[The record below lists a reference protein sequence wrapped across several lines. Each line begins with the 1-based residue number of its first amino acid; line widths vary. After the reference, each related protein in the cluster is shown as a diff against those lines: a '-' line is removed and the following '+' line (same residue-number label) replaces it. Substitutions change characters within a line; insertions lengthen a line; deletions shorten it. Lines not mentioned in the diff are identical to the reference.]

1 MGAAG
6 SHVIK
11 VSDYIAGFVAG
22 LGIEH
27 VFAIT
32 GGASIHMIH
41 SLAERPD
48 VDYVCPQHEQAGAM
62 AADAYARVTGSLGCA
77 IATSGPGATNLITGI
92 ACSWFDSVP
101 MLYLTGQVAR
111 FRFKGETGVRQMGF
125 QETDIVS
132 MVTSVTKYAALVT
145 DAAELRY
152 ELEKAAHIA
161 RSGRPGPV
169 LLDIPDDLQRE
180 VIDPSALRGFV
191 PDEDTL
197 RLGPSPAQIR
207 QVLALL
213 RSAKRPVLVI
223 GWGVRLA
230 GAVAEARELIDR
242 LRIPVCPSWAVAD
255 TLPADHPLLA
265 GTFGTHGTRAGNFT
279 VQNADVLLSIGAR
292 LSTRETGSPLSS
304 WARGAKT
311 AIVDIDGAELRKF
324 ASFEKPLDI
333 AVNADA
339 GEFIRALRGALE
351 TDDLPSCEPWRER
364 VQAWRARYPVCDP
377 SYRAQRTTNP
387 YVFVDRLS
395 EHLEPDDVI
404 VVDTGC
410 AIAWMMQGFRFKAGQ
425 RLFHAFNNTPMGYA
439 LPGAIG
445 AAFALGKG
453 RRVICVAGDGG
464 LMMNVQEMATVKHHR
479 LPVKLF
485 LINNAGYS
493 MIQQTQ
499 EQWLQSRYYA
509 ASAEGGLSFPDF
521 DLLARSCG
529 FGVTGISENAEIDRQ
544 IAATL
549 AMDGPVLCNV
559 RISPKHR
566 VLPQSRFGRPI
577 EDAEPLL
584 PREEFLEN
592 MIVDPMPVSLAD
604 AER

>member
-1 MGAAG
+1 MGG
-6 SHVIK
+6 GVIK
-11 VSDYIAGFVAG
+11 VSDYIAEFVAG
-22 LGIEH
+22 LGVEH
-27 VFAIT
+27 VFAVT

-41 SLAERPD
+41 SIAERPD
-48 VDYVCPQHEQAGAM
+48 VDYVCPHNEQAGAM
-62 AADAYARVTGSLGCA
+62 AADAYSRVTGNIGCA

-101 MLYLTGQVAR
+101 VLYLTGQVAR
-111 FRFKGETGVRQMGF
+111 FRFKGDTGVRQMGF

-132 MVTSVTKYAALVT
+132 MVKPITKYAALVT
-145 DAAELRY
+145 DGGDLRHQ
-152 ELEKAAHIA
+152 LEKAVHIA
-161 RSGRPGPV
+161 RTGRPGPV

-180 VIDPSALRGFV
+180 RIDPAALRGFDAGDGPRPRS
-191 PDEDTL
+191 PDADE
-197 RLGPSPAQIR
+197 IR
-207 QVLALL
+207 RIVTLL
-213 RSAKRPVLVI
+213 RAAKRPVLVI
-223 GWGVRLA
+223 GWGIRLA
-230 GAVAEARELIDR
+230 GAVTEAAELIDR
-242 LRIPVCPSWAVAD
+242 LGIPVCPSWAATDVLA
-255 TLPADHPLLA
+255 ADHPLLA

-279 VQNADVLLSIGAR
+279 VQNADLVLCIGAR
-292 LSTRETGSPLSS
+292 LSTRETGSPMSS

-311 AIVDIDGAELRKF
+311 IVVDADPAELAKF
-324 ASFEKPLDI
+324 ARFQKPLDI

-339 GEFIRALRGALE
+339 GAFIRSLLGALGS
-351 TDDLPSCEPWRER
+351 DAGPDCEAWRQR
-364 VQAWRARYPVCDP
+364 IRDWRARYPVCRP
-377 SYRAQRTTNP
+377 SYRRQKAVNP

-395 EHLEPDDVI
+395 EHLTPDDVI

-439 LPGAIG
+439 LPGAVG

-464 LMMNVQEMATVKHHR
+464 LMMNLQEMATVKQHR

-485 LINNAGYS
+485 LMNNAGYS

-521 DLLARSCG
+521 DLLAKSCG
-529 FGVTGISENAEIDRQ
+529 FGVTGISENAEVDRQ
-544 IAATL
+544 VADSL

-584 PREEFLEN
+584 PRAEFRSN
-592 MIVDPMPVSLAD
+592 MIVEPMAVSLAD
-604 AER
+604 AE